1 MQENIIYNQEKKL
14 SAVTY
19 LKMAQWLKLQVNDF
33 KTGIINIFKSVKES
47 IYVMNEPLGNLKR
60 KKDYKSNQIE
70 IIELNNEIWNEKL
83 PTWIEKYH
91 MISLI
96 SVI

>member
-60 KKDYKSNQIE
+60 KKR
-70 IIELNNEIWNEKL
+70 L
-83 PTWIEKYH
+83 
-91 MISLI
+91 
-96 SVI
+96 